1 MRGTE
6 KGEWRDLVM
15 QSIPGAIMPEMDR
28 NNEHVSQTADLMSQI
43 SVILLSAE
51 AMKLCKTLVAS
62 RTAFSWQRVNSS
74 YHSVVYL
81 PSVQWLQYRAKKMVV
96 WTVFQALKKKISG
109 LVVKC
114 ARWYKT
120 SRNSWCYLLCASV
133 KSGLQGGGTKWML
146 VSFENSALKYVSTW
160 LIKRNTFSFSTLRV
174 QTPAVEL

>member
-62 RTAFSWQRVNSS
+62 RTAFS
-74 YHSVVYL
+74 
-81 PSVQWLQYRAKKMVV
+81 
-96 WTVFQALKKKISG
+96 
-109 LVVKC
+109 
-114 ARWYKT
+114 
-120 SRNSWCYLLCASV
+120 
-133 KSGLQGGGTKWML
+133 
-146 VSFENSALKYVSTW
+146 
-160 LIKRNTFSFSTLRV
+160 
-174 QTPAVEL
+174 